1 MMRLLTGGKR
11 LQGVQ
16 GGDAD
21 PQLFIPMLIEQWQ
34 AGRFPFDRMIRRYP
48 FDAIA
53 QAFADCES
61 GATLK
66 PVLQIGG

>member
-1 MMRLLTGGKR
+1 VAGGPLSVR
-11 LQGVQ
+11 PH
-16 GGDAD
+16 D
-21 PQLFIPMLIEQWQ
+21 
-34 AGRFPFDRMIRRYP
+34 RRYP

-53 QAFADCES
+53 QAFADFG